1 MLASTV
7 AQVRTAGLK
16 SLLMV
21 RVNVPDSMH
30 YLADLEAAF
39 MADVDGVVI
48 PKLEAP
54 EQAFPAQH
62 WITRRDAEAPR
73 AQPRSIVGGIESVRG
88 VLNAAALCQGVE
100 SMGSVF
106 FGAEDFAADI
116 GGRRTPR
123 GDEVYT
129 ARSMVVMAARAAGLI
144 AIDQAVIDIR
154 NDALFLED
162 AARGRDLGYEG
173 KICVTPGQVKLAHRA
188 FSPMA
193 EERDYAQRLVDT
205 YESAMARGLGTID
218 FEGRMIDGPTL
229 KRAQQVLA
237 LPVRA
242 PDAHRSP
249 RPSRPGALHPPGRW
263 SDLSARLRRSPGP
276 ERKIRRA
283 ARRLQ
288 RRSRVFRLG
297 LFAASGPSMPITC
310 AFPALAALARCAS

>member
-1 MLASTV
+1 MLLLKNASPISPDFKIEEASAVMIRSLFFAPANRPDLVVKFPRFGADCCVIDLEDGTPPGEKVRAREMLASTV

-21 RVNVPDSMH
+21 RVNVPDSVH

-237 LPVRA
+237 LPVE
-242 PDAHRSP
+242 
-249 RPSRPGALHPPGRW
+249 G
-263 SDLSARLRRSPGP
+263 
-276 ERKIRRA
+276 
-283 ARRLQ
+283 
-288 RRSRVFRLG
+288 
-297 LFAASGPSMPITC
+297 T
-310 AFPALAALARCAS
+310 

>member
-1 MLASTV
+1 MLLLKNASPISPDFKIEEASAVMIRSLFFAPANRPDLIVKFPRFGADCCVIDLEDGTPPGEKIRAREMLASTV

-21 RVNVPDSMH
+21 RVNVPDSVH

-237 LPVRA
+237 LPVE
-242 PDAHRSP
+242 
-249 RPSRPGALHPPGRW
+249 G
-263 SDLSARLRRSPGP
+263 
-276 ERKIRRA
+276 
-283 ARRLQ
+283 
-288 RRSRVFRLG
+288 
-297 LFAASGPSMPITC
+297 T
-310 AFPALAALARCAS
+310 

>member
-1 MLASTV
+1 MLLLKNASPISLDFKIEEASAVMIRSLFFAPANRPDLVVKFPRFGADCCVIDLEDGTPPGEKIRAREMLASTV

-21 RVNVPDSMH
+21 RVNVPDSVH

-237 LPVRA
+237 LPVE
-242 PDAHRSP
+242 
-249 RPSRPGALHPPGRW
+249 G
-263 SDLSARLRRSPGP
+263 
-276 ERKIRRA
+276 
-283 ARRLQ
+283 
-288 RRSRVFRLG
+288 
-297 LFAASGPSMPITC
+297 T
-310 AFPALAALARCAS
+310 